1 MFNACQQ
8 KGVRAVCCVCY
19 GAGSGSC
26 RRTAVIGCRS
36 SCYTADLQAPPGAPL
51 LLLLLLFKSLGW
63 SGLAVL
69 ELQSHQ
75 DEGKC
80 VGTYRLAVQS
90 VLIMALPHLFLG
102 GCVLFRLA
110 SSGTVLSFLG
120 ASYSALSWQ

>member
-1 MFNACQQ
+1 M
-8 KGVRAVCCVCY
+8 
-19 GAGSGSC
+19 
-26 RRTAVIGCRS
+26 
-36 SCYTADLQAPPGAPL
+36 
-51 LLLLLLFKSLGW
+51 
-63 SGLAVL
+63 L

-75 DEGKC
+75 NEGKC

-102 GCVLFRLA
+102 GCVLFRRLA